1 MTGQTLGL
9 KCGQETKP
17 LYPPSNQLPQQ
28 AAAPG
33 NEHHP
38 SVRWFSSGKKE
49 QFLRGLIV
57 EGPRPAKHPAVEGI

>member
-1 MTGQTLGL
+1 MTGQTSGL

-17 LYPPSNQLPQQ
+17 LCSHSNQQ

-33 NEHHP
+33 NEHRP

-49 QFLRGLIV
+49 QFLRGLIA
-57 EGPRPAKHPAVEGI
+57 EGPQPAKRPAVEGI